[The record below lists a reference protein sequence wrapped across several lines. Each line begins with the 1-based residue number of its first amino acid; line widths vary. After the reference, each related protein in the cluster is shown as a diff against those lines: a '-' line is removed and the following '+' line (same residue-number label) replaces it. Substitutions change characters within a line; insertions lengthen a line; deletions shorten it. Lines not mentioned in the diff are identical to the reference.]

1 MTAEFEV
8 YTRLLELLKRTN
20 WQIICASPPAGT
32 NGRFR
37 KCIFP
42 RRKLGGIEKGP
53 RDEVDLIAYDGE
65 YLLIVECKP
74 RLSDSIRVRHDGV
87 GDDYTKL
94 KRIERSFS
102 VDQLISMI
110 YRICGVRVEAKVA
123 VTMTLAVGEVDRA
136 VPPDMTV
143 LELGAR
149 GFKVWKNEN
158 LAERLGLHS

>member
-1 MTAEFEV
+1 MTTEFEV
-8 YTRLLELLKRTN
+8 YTRLLELLQRTN
-20 WQIICASPPAGT
+20 WQIICASPPGGT

-42 RRKLGGIEKGP
+42 RRKLGGSEKGP

-65 YLLIVECKP
+65 DMLIIECKP
-74 RLSDSIRVRHDGV
+74 RLSDSVRVPHDDLE
-87 GDDYTKL
+87 DDYTKL
-94 KRIERSFS
+94 KRIGRFFS

-110 YRICGVRVEAKVA
+110 YRICGVRVEPKVA
-123 VTMTLAVGEVDRA
+123 VTMILAVGEVDRA

-143 LELGAR
+143 LELGVR

-158 LAERLGLHS
+158 LAGRLRSH